1 MKKIKKMVNE
11 AYLKRIFQAYYKEKE
26 KEFPFVNL
34 FDHREFGFIPW
45 EKQIM
50 IRHMAFKSPE
60 DLLKYIIE
68 NGPKHVYS
76 SGSLYLQPDNSE
88 MSKKQYL
95 GCDLIV
101 DIDVD
106 HFYTPCKDDHEIWI
120 CKECGANGYGI
131 QKKCPK
137 CSNTKFKIINWI
149 CEKCLAAA
157 KNEIIKL
164 IYSFLIPD
172 FGIKEK
178 QLKINFSGH
187 RGYHVKVE
195 GERIRTLSSEGRR
208 ELADYL
214 SGKSVSLGILGL
226 NEIRSTIYSFTKD
239 NIGWAQKIINK
250 IEEIL
255 QNCSYTGL
263 IVKLQNYGLSE
274 NRVKSFMNYKD
285 DFLNNLL
292 NKKNIWSIEGFG
304 LKTWQ
309 IFLNGIISEIGIEI
323 DEPVTIDIHRL
334 IRYPGSLH
342 GKTGFK
348 VQELDLGEL
357 TDFNPLNENNEK
369 IDPIVFYS
377 KNLLK
382 LRVTEPIIPPTQI
395 KNETYGPYK
404 QDEIIE
410 VPHHIAVFLLCKEVA
425 ELI

>member
-1 MKKIKKMVNE
+1 MVRE
-11 AYLKRIFQAYYKEKE
+11 AYLKRIFQAYYKEK
-26 KEFPFVNL
+26 KTDIPFVNL

-50 IRHMAFKSPE
+50 IRHMAFGNPE

-68 NGPKHVYS
+68 HGPKHVYS
-76 SGSLYLQPDNSE
+76 SGSLYLQPDNPE

-120 CKECGANGYGI
+120 CKECGANGNGI
-131 QKKCPK
+131 QKKCPN
-137 CSNTKFKIINWI
+137 CSKTKFKIINWI
-149 CEKCLAAA
+149 CEKCLTAA

-164 IYSFLIPD
+164 IYNFLIPD

-195 GERIRTLSSEGRR
+195 GDRIRTLISEGRR

-214 SGKSVSLGILGL
+214 SGKNISLSILGL
-226 NEIRSTIYSFTKD
+226 NEDRSTIYSFTKD
-239 NIGWAQKIINK
+239 NIGWAKKIINK

-255 QNCSYTGL
+255 KNCSYTDL
-263 IVKLQNYGLSE
+263 IMKLHSYGLTE

-285 DFLNNLL
+285 DFLDNLL

-309 IFLNGIISEIGIEI
+309 IFLKGIISEIGIEI

-334 IRYPGSLH
+334 IRYPGTLH

-348 VQELDLGEL
+348 VQELNMKTLD
-357 TDFNPLNENNEK
+357 DFNPLNESNKK

-377 KNLLK
+377 RNMLK
-382 LRVTEPIIPPTQI
+382 LRITEPIIPLTQI
-395 KNETYGPYK
+395 KNERYGPYK

-425 ELI
+425 VMI